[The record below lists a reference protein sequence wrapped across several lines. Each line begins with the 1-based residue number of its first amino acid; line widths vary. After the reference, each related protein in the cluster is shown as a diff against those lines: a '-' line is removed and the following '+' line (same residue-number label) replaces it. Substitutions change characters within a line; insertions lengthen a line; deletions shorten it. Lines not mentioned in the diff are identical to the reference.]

1 MRASVKAPRDGGQ
14 GKGSFHGDSRDP
26 EVERVDQASSK
37 NQPPTE
43 TSAQP
48 RVPPPTP
55 RPMTPSGLEGGWVEY
70 RDLPTSQEL
79 RQ

>member
-26 EVERVDQASSK
+26 EVDRVDQASSR

-48 RVPPPTP
+48 RVPPSP
-55 RPMTPSGLEGGWVEY
+55 RPMTPSGLERAGVEY